1 MPFPSRAVIKQAF
14 DIRLPAFLLGALVG
28 VAGMFLFLI
37 SLPKGDPYGGPTDNP
52 PVWQEVF
59 VPETLPKPLSTLV
72 RPIAGPITRRN
83 YRPPNEFPTSGN
95 ADVSRSSRLPPTNP
109 LPPANLPVAPA
120 NNPAPPADFP
130 VRPPTNPYP
139 PADR

>member
-1 MPFPSRAVIKQAF
+1 MFVPSLSAAKKVF
-14 DIRLPAFLLGALVG
+14 DAHLPGFLCGVFFG

-37 SLPKGDPYGGPTDNP
+37 SLPKGDPYGGPTDDP

-59 VPETLPKPLSTLV
+59 VPETLPTPLSTLV

-83 YRPPNEFPTSGN
+83 YRPTKELPKFGS
-95 ADVSRSSRLPPTNP
+95 AQAAKSSRMQPDNPP
-109 LPPANLPVAPA
+109 PPANTPVASA
-120 NNPAPPADFP
+120 NNPAPPADYP
-130 VRPPTNPYP
+130 VQLPTNPNP